1 MKQHLLFWLFLSISS
16 WLNATYAQKGTIRG
30 VLKDAYTQQP
40 IKEGYVQI
48 PEQGIRVFTNENG
61 FYTITNLAIK
71 SYRIEF
77 SSSGYRSRIIPN
89 LTTKPNQITNIN
101 VVLEPIYL
109 QKGQLGKYTS
119 LETESIAESQFAQS
133 IVNGL
138 NKDQLQKSTER
149 EMSQLLRQIP
159 GVVVNENRFLNIRGL
174 NQRYNNLLYNNTIL
188 STAETDTKSFSF
200 DILPVNVLEKVV
212 VFKSPSPELPGEF
225 AGGVVQFSSATMP
238 SQNTFKVEFNAGYRE
253 NTTFKPYFQSEQGA
267 NYAFG
272 FNNKYQN
279 IPSAFPKDLNSL
291 GGNIQTLA
299 NAGSLLRN
307 NWKVNEL
314 SASPNQQLLLSAGIR
329 VMNKPAIQIGSYT
342 SVAYQLNRT
351 SFSIL
356 RGDFNENQSGVA
368 SPIYAFNDAQYNQ
381 TIRVGIA
388 HNWAFRFKNNRINFN
403 HLLSQSSIGRNV
415 IRTGNH
421 FEFNYLPND
430 HAANQIYTT
439 NYIGQLTGSS
449 VFGREEDQTVNWTV
463 SYNYSVRDQPD
474 YRRYRSDFETASQ
487 KSTLYVPTGRAFSY
501 FLGRFSSLQTDHD
514 LSGNL
519 SYSNKFGLNRQ
530 EGRQGE
536 WSVGGFAEVK
546 NRDFKARNLG
556 YVRSNSNSFN
566 TNLLSGSIEELFLAT
581 NQNPTTGI
589 RIDELTNASDRY
601 TGSLSL
607 LGGYLKANLPL
618 TNKLNVT
625 GGVRIEKSIQQL
637 NSNGISNEPVIR
649 KLNNL
654 NILPSVNATY
664 NLSDI
669 TLLRFAYGQTLN
681 RPEFRE
687 LAPFNFYDWDY
698 NYIFKGNELQQ
709 AQIQNFEF
717 RWERYPSP
725 TEVISIAAFYKYFQN
740 PIETIVEAG
749 GGGSGGSKT
758 FTYTNARNA
767 TNVGVE
773 VEVRKS
779 LGPNSNSNVL
789 KNLNLVF
796 SGSWISSSV
805 SLGQV
810 ATGQS
815 NTRPLQGQSPFLI
828 NTGLS
833 YTNESKDFQATL
845 FYNVM
850 GRKIFAVGF
859 EGYPDLYEMPRN
871 VIDLHFSKKLG
882 RYLLLRGSVE
892 DILNQSVVIL
902 QDGNQDGRFQRSTD
916 QLIQKYYP
924 GRLVNLGIGIEIK

>member
-1 MKQHLLFWLFLSISS
+1 M
-16 WLNATYAQKGTIRG
+16 
-30 VLKDAYTQQP
+30 
-40 IKEGYVQI
+40 
-48 PEQGIRVFTNENG
+48 
-61 FYTITNLAIK
+61 
-71 SYRIEF
+71 
-77 SSSGYRSRIIPN
+77 
-89 LTTKPNQITNIN
+89 
-101 VVLEPIYL
+101 
-109 QKGQLGKYTS
+109 
-119 LETESIAESQFAQS
+119 
-133 IVNGL
+133 
-138 NKDQLQKSTER
+138 
-149 EMSQLLRQIP
+149 
-159 GVVVNENRFLNIRGL
+159 
-174 NQRYNNLLYNNTIL
+174 
-188 STAETDTKSFSF
+188 
-200 DILPVNVLEKVV
+200 
-212 VFKSPSPELPGEF
+212 
-225 AGGVVQFSSATMP
+225 
-238 SQNTFKVEFNAGYRE
+238 
-253 NTTFKPYFQSEQGA
+253 
-267 NYAFG
+267 
-272 FNNKYQN
+272 
-279 IPSAFPKDLNSL
+279 
-291 GGNIQTLA
+291 
-299 NAGSLLRN
+299 
-307 NWKVNEL
+307 
-314 SASPNQQLLLSAGIR
+314 
-329 VMNKPAIQIGSYT
+329 
-342 SVAYQLNRT
+342 
-351 SFSIL
+351 
-356 RGDFNENQSGVA
+356 
-368 SPIYAFNDAQYNQ
+368 
-381 TIRVGIA
+381 
-388 HNWAFRFKNNRINFN
+388 
-403 HLLSQSSIGRNV
+403 
-415 IRTGNH
+415 
-421 FEFNYLPND
+421 
-430 HAANQIYTT
+430 
-439 NYIGQLTGSS
+439 
-449 VFGREEDQTVNWTV
+449 
-463 SYNYSVRDQPD
+463 
-474 YRRYRSDFETASQ
+474 
-487 KSTLYVPTGRAFSY
+487 
-501 FLGRFSSLQTDHD
+501 
-514 LSGNL
+514 
-519 SYSNKFGLNRQ
+519 
-530 EGRQGE
+530 
-536 WSVGGFAEVK
+536 
-546 NRDFKARNLG
+546 
-556 YVRSNSNSFN
+556 
-566 TNLLSGSIEELFLAT
+566 
-581 NQNPTTGI
+581 
-589 RIDELTNASDRY
+589 
-601 TGSLSL
+601 
-607 LGGYLKANLPL
+607 
-618 TNKLNVT
+618 
-625 GGVRIEKSIQQL
+625 
-637 NSNGISNEPVIR
+637 IR